1 MHFWKSI
8 GLGNGSDKRR
18 EGVIIREVQK
28 ECRLAGKN
36 MGQRWEFK
44 LNRDGKKKIPTGI
57 QRLSRVASV
66 QGGTEG

>member
-1 MHFWKSI
+1 M
-8 GLGNGSDKRR
+8 
-18 EGVIIREVQK
+18 IIREVQK
-28 ECRLAGKN
+28 ECRLAGEN